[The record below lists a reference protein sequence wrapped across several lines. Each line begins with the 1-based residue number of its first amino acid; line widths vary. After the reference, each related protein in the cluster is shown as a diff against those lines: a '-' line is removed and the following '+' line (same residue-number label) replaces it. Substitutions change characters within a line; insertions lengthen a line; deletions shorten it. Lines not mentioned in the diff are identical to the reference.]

1 MENRKKPIHNS
12 MSGELFQWQQ
22 LVTLESSK
30 VESIVLSSEWITPSR
45 NAVDGTDLDHLHLFV
60 ALKGGKLFQYSIYA
74 EARNGEH
81 TVRNEVRGSTI
92 ASKKKIQKILPIL
105 AISKVYVFSSR
116 IWSSARRRWRSLRF

>member
-81 TVRNEVRGSTI
+81 TVRNEVR
-92 ASKKKIQKILPIL
+92 
-105 AISKVYVFSSR
+105 
-116 IWSSARRRWRSLRF
+116 